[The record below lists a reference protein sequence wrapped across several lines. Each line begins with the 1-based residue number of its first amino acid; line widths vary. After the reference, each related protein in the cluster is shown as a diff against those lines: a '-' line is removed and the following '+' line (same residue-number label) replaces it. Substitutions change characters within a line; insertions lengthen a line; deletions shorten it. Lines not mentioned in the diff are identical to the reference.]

1 MKKPDPVSKAWE
13 DFYKANKTDDAK
25 KLRAQG
31 WKTIKEIAAESGASV
46 SSVNG
51 RLASLLNARKVEKRT
66 ARLMTDRGVRDIAI
80 YRPKKSA

>member
-25 KLRAQG
+25 KLAAQG

-51 RLASLLNARKVEKRT
+51 RLASLCNARKVEKRT

-80 YRPKKSA
+80 YRPKKSG